1 MEAATIIL
9 KNKEINEIR
18 TPELIYHIV
27 IVVFGLCLI
36 VYVAPELSMELIW
49 VYILWIIFSTAT
61 ELKPVTISSVDQL
74 TVSFAVHI
82 SALFLFGLPAAIL
95 ISTISNIIV
104 DAAGRRGLKKLLF
117 NFSQYALSIYAA
129 WIGYHYL
136 LPGSIEHLSLVT
148 HINLKEYF
156 PAMFL
161 SCLIYVI
168 VNYTLVSIVVS
179 LHYKT
184 KLLRELTRDVKLELL
199 HFASLVPVS
208 LLIVILYITEPL
220 TILIVILPLAM
231 AHFSFENYIVLRTE
245 TKRTI
250 EVLADIIDK
259 RDSYTSEHSIRVAN
273 YCRKIAEQLNLQPS
287 EVETL
292 DTASRVHDLGKIS
305 VPDSIL
311 LKNGCLTPAEREIIL
326 SHSQVGY
333 DILNNLR
340 FYKSGAKLVRC
351 HHEMYDGNGYPQGLR
366 SNSIP
371 IGARILAVADAFDAM
386 TSDRPYRRAMAR
398 EEAVKELVRCSGT
411 QFDPHIVKA
420 FIKVISKDENN

>member
-1 MEAATIIL
+1 MGAATIIL
-9 KNKEINEIR
+9 KNKKINEVN
-18 TPELIYHIV
+18 TPELIYRIL
-27 IVVFGLCLI
+27 IDIFGLCLI
-36 VYVAPELSMELIW
+36 VYVAPKLSMELIW
-49 VYILWIIFSTAT
+49 IYVFWTIFSTAT
-61 ELKPVTISSVDQL
+61 ELRPVTISYGDQL

-104 DAAGRRGLKKLLF
+104 DAVGRRGSKKLLF
-117 NFSQYALSIYAA
+117 NFSQYAISIYAA
-129 WIGYHYL
+129 YIGYHYL
-136 LPGSIEHLSLVT
+136 LPDNIEHLSLVN

-156 PAMFL
+156 LAMFL

-168 VNYTLVSIVVS
+168 VNYTLVSTVVS
-179 LHYKT
+179 LENKT

-220 TILIVILPLAM
+220 SILIVILPLAM

-259 RDSYTSEHSIRVAN
+259 RDSYTFEHSLRVAN
-273 YCRKIAEQLNLQPS
+273 YCRKIAEELNLQPA

-292 DTASRVHDLGKIS
+292 DTAARVHDLGKIS
-305 VPDSIL
+305 VPDAIL
-311 LKNGCLTPAEREIIL
+311 LKNGRLTPAEREIIL

-340 FYKSGAKLVRC
+340 FYKSGAKLVRY

-366 SNSIP
+366 FDSIP

-386 TSDRPYRRAMAR
+386 TSNRPYRKAMTR
-398 EEAVKELVRCSGT
+398 QEAINELDRCSGT

-420 FIKVISKDENN
+420 LIRYITRDENN